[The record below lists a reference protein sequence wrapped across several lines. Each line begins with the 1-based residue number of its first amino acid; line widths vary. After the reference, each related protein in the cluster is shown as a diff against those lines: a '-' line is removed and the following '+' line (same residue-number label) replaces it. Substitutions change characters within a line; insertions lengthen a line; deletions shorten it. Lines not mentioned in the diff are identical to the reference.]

1 MEGIRCQF
9 IAKNKSP
16 QFEPKQL
23 NQVKDSLVQ
32 SFFTPLAAQQELVL
46 PSKQNFSNCP
56 ELRGNYTR
64 HSRKGPLRTNEN
76 SYDLVD
82 LLLRDDN
89 MYKRETFT
97 HPVSGETFTTPMSW
111 EDEQARNYRRYEL
124 EKELK
129 RDIQRDSK
137 VNVELSEEDKKLSD
151 IQVDF

>member
-1 MEGIRCQF
+1 M
-9 IAKNKSP
+9 
-16 QFEPKQL
+16 
-23 NQVKDSLVQ
+23 
-32 SFFTPLAAQQELVL
+32 
-46 PSKQNFSNCP
+46 
-56 ELRGNYTR
+56 
-64 HSRKGPLRTNEN
+64 
-76 SYDLVD
+76 D

-97 HPVSGETFTTPMSW
+97 HPVSGMFVVKKSKVVGETFTTPMSW

-129 RDIQRDSK
+129 RDIQRESK